1 MWTFFEKYFFC
12 IGAYPVILPLSSI
25 KADGVGVSIYV
36 LITVLSARLR
46 PIAILSGESLGYH
59 RISGVDL
66 RGYYSVQT
74 SYRLW
79 ELLVNF

>member
-1 MWTFFEKYFFC
+1 M
-12 IGAYPVILPLSSI
+12 ILPLSSI

-59 RISGVDL
+59 RISGAPTIHL
-66 RGYYSVQT
+66 ISRS
-74 SYRLW
+74 RP
-79 ELLVNF
+79 ERILLSPNQL